1 MNNQG
6 IVQKMRSAFCIH
18 DTAHPTPDTLS
29 SGFTL
34 VELLVVTGIMALIS
48 GLVLANNTRFGG
60 VAQLQNLTYDI
71 ALSIRE
77 AQIYGISVARF
88 NNIYAPAYGMHF
100 DSANPNAYVLFA
112 DVLSPQNGVYD
123 CPSPGTSNCELV
135 RLSTIQ
141 SGYSITALCATVS
154 GGSESCAVSSLD
166 ISFERPEP
174 DAYIR
179 AAEISGINES
189 ARIIVSSPRGDEKVV
204 SIEVNGQISVE

>member
-1 MNNQG
+1 M
-6 IVQKMRSAFCIH
+6 VHVALPHSA
-18 DTAHPTPDTLS
+18 AALGS
-29 SGFTL
+29 SRRVRASGFTL

-48 GLVLANNTRFGG
+48 GLILANNSRFGG
-60 VAQLQNLTYDI
+60 VAQLQNLAYDI

-100 DSANPNAYVLFA
+100 DSANPNSYVLFA

-123 CPSPGTSNCELV
+123 CPSPGTVECELV

-141 SGYSITALCATVS
+141 SGYGIDSLCATAP
-154 GGSESCAVSSLD
+154 GGNEACGLSSLD

-179 AAEISGINES
+179 AGEISGISES
-189 ARIIVSSPRGDEKVV
+189 ARILLSSPRGDEK
-204 SIEVNGQISVE
+204 SITVEVNGQISVQ